1 MVGKL
6 PCACA
11 AKTRFTEVTSRAHPM
26 DTTIDE
32 PSPIV
37 LQVNS
42 PDRVWIQLAEY
53 PEHDLE
59 ALSIAVT
66 TSDCEQRRGQSNYP
80 GLIINFYYLRH

>member
-1 MVGKL
+1 ML
-6 PCACA
+6 LQ
-11 AKTRFTEVTSRAHPM
+11 
-26 DTTIDE
+26 
-32 PSPIV
+32 V

-66 TSDCEQRRGQSNYP
+66 TSDPNTVSRGEVSQTTLALSLIFIIQDINIFPFQWRRKIFCKGGS
-80 GLIINFYYLRH
+80 